1 MAYTPPLSLTNPTG
15 TGQLTNQVTTAFEQI
30 AYFALRSQPLYEMLA
45 DVRSTAQS
53 HNAATVQIT
62 FYPKMDQVTGT
73 LTEATDVTPVALSDS
88 KVDVSLAEYGSS
100 VITTALI
107 RGTSFLNVDA
117 DAANIIGYNM
127 VDSIDKVVSDAA
139 MAGTSDYVLYSKG
152 SGAQPTSRVTV
163 ADANTYDTTTPR
175 QAVAQLRGDS
185 APGWENGNYMAI
197 IHPDVSYDLRGET
210 AVTDVIQYQL
220 YQDGAP
226 IRAGSIGTFNGINYI
241 ENPRAPILNDAG
253 ATSTTNV
260 YQTIIAGRQA
270 LAKAFSR
277 APGFGEQPSIVFGP
291 VTDTL
296 RRFNPVGW
304 YHLAGWKIF
313 RQECLRRIES
323 SSSIGDNT

>member
-30 AYFALRSQPLYEMLA
+30 AYFALRSQPLYEMVA

-53 HNAATVQIT
+53 HNAATVQFT
-62 FYPKMDQVTGT
+62 FYPNMAQVTGT

-88 KVDVSLAEYGSS
+88 KVDVALAEYGSS

-127 VDSIDKVVSDAA
+127 VDSLDKVVSNVI
-139 MAGTSDYVLYSKG
+139 MAGTNVIYAQG
-152 SGAQPTSRVTV
+152 SMGSRPTSRVGI
-163 ADANTYDTTTPR
+163 ADAATFGAQEGR
-175 QAVAQLRGDS
+175 QAVASLRGDS

-226 IRAGSIGTFNGINYI
+226 VRAGSIGTFNGINYI
-241 ENPRAPILNDAG
+241 ENPRAPILDDAG

-260 YQTIIAGRQA
+260 YQTIVCGRQA

>member
-1 MAYTPPLSLTNPTG
+1 MAFTPPLSLTNPTG

-30 AYFALRSQPLYEMLA
+30 AYFALRSQPLYEMVA

-53 HNAATVQIT
+53 HNAATVQFT
-62 FYPKMDQVTGT
+62 FYPNMSQVTST

-88 KVDVSLAEYGSS
+88 KVDVALAEYGSS

-127 VDSIDKVVSDAA
+127 VDSIDKVVSNVI
-139 MAGTSDYVLYSKG
+139 MAGTNVIYAQG
-152 SGAQPTSRVTV
+152 SMGSRPTARTGI
-163 ADANTYDTTTPR
+163 ADAAVYGANEGR
-175 QAVAQLRGDS
+175 MAVAQLRGDS

-197 IHPDVSYDLRGET
+197 IHPDVSYDLRGDT

-241 ENPRAPILNDAG
+241 ENPRAPILDDAG

-260 YQTIIAGRQA
+260 YQTIVVGRQA

-277 APGFGEQPSIVFGP
+277 ASGFGEQPSIVFGP

-304 YHLAGWKIF
+304 YHLAGWGIF
-313 RQECLRRIES
+313 RQECMRRIES

>member
-1 MAYTPPLSLTNPTG
+1 MAMTPPLTLTNPTG

-30 AYFALRSQPLYEMLA
+30 AYFALRSQPLYEMVA
-45 DVRSTAQS
+45 DIRSTAQS
-53 HNAATVQIT
+53 HNAATVQFT
-62 FYPKMDQVTGT
+62 FYPNMAQVTST

-88 KVDVSLAEYGSS
+88 KVDVALAEYGSS

-127 VDSIDKVVSDAA
+127 VDSIDKVVSNVI
-139 MAGTSDYVLYSKG
+139 MAGTNVIYAQG
-152 SGAQPTSRVTV
+152 SMGSRPTSRVGI
-163 ADANTYDTTTPR
+163 ADAATFGAQEGR
-175 QAVAQLRGDS
+175 QAVAELRGDS
-185 APGWENGNYMAI
+185 APGWENGNYIAI

-220 YQDGAP
+220 YQEGAP

-241 ENPRAPILNDAG
+241 ENPRAPILDDAG

-260 YQTIIAGRQA
+260 YQTIVVGRQA

-304 YHLAGWKIF
+304 YHLAGWGIF

>member
-1 MAYTPPLSLTNPTG
+1 VAYTTTSTLG
-15 TGQLTNQVTTAFEQI
+15 DQVTTAFEQI
-30 AYFALRSQPLYEMLA
+30 AYFGLRSQPLYEMIA

-53 HNAATVQIT
+53 HNGSGVQFT
-62 FYPKMDQVTGT
+62 FYPNMAQATSA
-73 LTEATDVTPVALSDS
+73 LTEASDVTAVALTDT
-88 KVDVSLAEYGSS
+88 KVTVSLAEYGNA
-100 VITTALI
+100 VVTTAKV

-127 VDSIDKVVSDAA
+127 VDSIDKVVSDIA
-139 MAGTSDYVLYSKG
+139 MAGTNVIYAQGSSGSRPTARTGVSDACVY
-152 SGAQPTSRVTV
+152 GATEGRM
-163 ADANTYDTTTPR
+163 
-175 QAVAQLRGDS
+175 AVAELRGDS
-185 APGWENGNYMAI
+185 APGWENGNYIGI
-197 IHPDVSYDLRGET
+197 IHPDVSYDLRGDT

-241 ENPRAPILNDAG
+241 ENPRAPILDDAG

-260 YQTIIAGRQA
+260 YQTLIAGRQA

-277 APGFGEQPSIVFGP
+277 APGFGEQPNVVFGP

-304 YHLAGWKIF
+304 YHLAGWGIF
-313 RQECLRRIES
+313 REECMRRIES

>member
-1 MAYTPPLSLTNPTG
+1 VAFTPPLSLTNPTG

-30 AYFALRSQPLYEMLA
+30 AYFALRSQPLYEMLC

-53 HNAATVQIT
+53 HNAATVQFT
-62 FYPKMDQVTGT
+62 FYPNMSQVTST
-73 LTEATDVTPVALSDS
+73 LTEATDVTPVALTDS

-127 VDSIDKVVSDAA
+127 VDSIDKVVSNVI
-139 MAGTSDYVLYSKG
+139 MAGTNVLYSTG
-152 SGAQPTSRVTV
+152 SGALPTSRVTV
-163 ADANTYDTTTPR
+163 ADGNTFDANIGR
-175 QAVAQLRGDS
+175 QAVAELRGAS

-197 IHPDVSYDLRGET
+197 VHPDVSYDLRGET

-220 YQDGAP
+220 YQEGAP

-241 ENPRAPILNDAG
+241 ENPRAPILDDAG

-260 YQTIIAGRQA
+260 YQTIVCGRQA

-304 YHLAGWKIF
+304 YHLAGWGIF
-313 RQECLRRIES
+313 RQACMQRIES

>member
-15 TGQLTNQVTTAFEQI
+15 TGQLGDQVTTAFEQI
-30 AYFALRSQPLYEMLA
+30 AYFALRSQPLYEMIC

-53 HNAATVQIT
+53 HNAATVQFT
-62 FYPKMDQVTGT
+62 FYPNMDQVTGT

-88 KVDVSLAEYGSS
+88 KVDVALNEYGSS

-127 VDSIDKVVSDAA
+127 VDSIDKVVSNILMGGTNVIYAQGS
-139 MAGTSDYVLYSKG
+139 AGSR
-152 SGAQPTSRVTV
+152 PTARNGI
-163 ADANTYDTTTPR
+163 ADACVYGATEGR
-175 QAVAQLRGDS
+175 MAVAQLRGDS

-197 IHPDVSYDLRGET
+197 IHPDVSYDLSDDT

-241 ENPRAPILNDAG
+241 ENPRAPILDDAG

-260 YQTIIAGRQA
+260 YQTLICGRQA
-270 LAKAFSR
+270 AAKAFSR

-304 YHLAGWKIF
+304 YHLAGWNIF
-313 RQECLRRIES
+313 RQECMRRVES

>member
-1 MAYTPPLSLTNPTG
+1 VAYTPPLSLTNPTG

-30 AYFALRSQPLYEMLA
+30 AYFALRSQPLYEMIA

-53 HNAATVQIT
+53 HNAATVQFT
-62 FYPKMDQVTGT
+62 FYPNMSQVTST
-73 LTEATDVTPVALSDS
+73 LTEATDVTPVALTDS

-127 VDSIDKVVSDAA
+127 VDSLDKVVSNVI
-139 MAGTSDYVLYSKG
+139 MAGTNVIYAQG
-152 SGAQPTSRVTV
+152 SMGSRPTSRVGI
-163 ADANTYDTTTPR
+163 ADAATFGAQEGR
-175 QAVAQLRGDS
+175 QAVASLRGDS

-197 IHPDVSYDLRGET
+197 VHPDVSYDLRGET

-220 YQDGAP
+220 YQEGAP

-241 ENPRAPILNDAG
+241 ENPRAPILDDAG

-260 YQTIIAGRQA
+260 YQTIVVGRQA

-304 YHLAGWKIF
+304 YHLAGWGIF
-313 RQECLRRIES
+313 RQACMQRIES